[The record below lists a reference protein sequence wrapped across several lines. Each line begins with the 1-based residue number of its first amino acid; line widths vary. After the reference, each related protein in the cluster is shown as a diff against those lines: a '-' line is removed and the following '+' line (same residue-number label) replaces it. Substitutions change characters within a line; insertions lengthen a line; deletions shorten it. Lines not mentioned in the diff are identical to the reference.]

1 MSQQHIPLKL
11 TASRFVRAVK
21 IFMTSDVGGRAK
33 FLFFALVALFGG
45 ISALNVVNSFVGRHF
60 MTAIAERQTAE
71 FIRQAILY
79 TMAFAASTVASVIAR
94 FAEERLALLWREFLT
109 RRAIG
114 VYMSGG
120 TFYRVGI
127 LGKLAHPDQ
136 RIADDIN
143 TFTIT
148 TLSFVLMLLNSALT
162 VLTFSGVL
170 WLISPLLFIA
180 AVVYAATGSYITIVL
195 GRPLIRLSYDQLD
208 REAAFRSGLIRV
220 RENAESIML
229 GGGEQRHA
237 NLLLRRFDELALNFR
252 RIIVINRNVGFFTT
266 GYNWM
271 TQIIPV
277 LIIAPAFI
285 RGDMEFGVVTQSA
298 AAFAMLVGAFS
309 FIVSQFKSISN
320 FAVVVARISS
330 LIDAIEEAAQPIKTD
345 LEIAETDGNLACE
358 HLTLTSPGG
367 QALLKDLST
376 IFPADTRVAVVG
388 GDNGGATALFRTA
401 AGIGTSGEGRIIRP
415 PRDRLRF
422 LAQRT
427 QLAPGTLRQIMVPAE
442 QQGEVSDDQILAL
455 LKQLGFVRVLTVDD
469 LDKECDWSSLLSPRE
484 QQIVAIA
491 EVLIAGPRYVLLENA
506 DVIFGNELLRDIL
519 GLLAERKIACVNFA
533 DMSTPQEAYDAVLE
547 CHADGSWRWI
557 NQGEHSVDQ

>member
-1 MSQQHIPLKL
+1 MNNQHIPLKV
-11 TASRFVRAVK
+11 TATRFVRAVK

-33 FLFFALVALFGG
+33 FLLFALVALFGG

-79 TMAFAASTVASVIAR
+79 TMAFAASTIVSVIAR
-94 FAEERLALLWREFLT
+94 FSEERLALLWREFLT
-109 RRAIG
+109 RRAVGI
-114 VYMSGG
+114 YMSGG

-127 LGKLAHPDQ
+127 RGKLAHPDQ

-143 TFTIT
+143 AFTIT
-148 TLSFVLMLLNSALT
+148 TLSFVLMLLNSLLT

-180 AVVYAATGSYITIVL
+180 AVVYAATGSYLTILL
-195 GRPLIRLSYDQLD
+195 GRPLISLSYDQLD
-208 REAAFRSGLIRV
+208 REAAFRSSLIRV

-237 NLLLRRFDELALNFR
+237 NLLLRRFDELAMNFR

-271 TQIIPV
+271 TQIIPI
-277 LIIAPAFI
+277 LIIAPVFI
-285 RGDMEFGVVTQSA
+285 RGDMEFGVITQSA

-330 LIDAIEEAAQPIKTD
+330 LIEAIEDASQPTKTN
-345 LEIAETDGNLACE
+345 LEIVEHDGHLAYD
-358 HLTLTSPGG
+358 HVTLTSATGH
-367 QALLKDLST
+367 ALLKDLSAT
-376 IFPADTRVAVVG
+376 FPADARVVVVG
-388 GDNGGATALFRTA
+388 DDNAAATALFRAT
-401 AGIGTSGEGRIIRP
+401 AGIGISGEGRIIRP
-415 PRDRLRF
+415 ARDQLRF

-427 QLAPGTLRQIMVPAE
+427 HLALGTLRQILVPS
-442 QQGEVSDDQILAL
+442 GRSSDVTDEQILSL
-455 LKQLGFVRVLTVDD
+455 LKRLGFAPVLETDD
-469 LDKECDWSSLLSPRE
+469 LDKEDDWSTRLSPRD

-491 EVLIAGPRYVLLENA
+491 GVLIAAPSHVFFENA
-506 DVIFGNELLRDIL
+506 DVIFGHDQLRDIL
-519 GLLAERKIACVNFA
+519 ALLAERKIACVNLAEA
-533 DMSTPQEAYDAVLE
+533 DTQREAYDAVLE
-547 CHADGSWRWI
+547 CHADGSWNWI
-557 NQGEHSVDQ
+557 DQRGRS

>member
-11 TASRFVRAVK
+11 TASRLVRAVTL
-21 IFMTSDVGGRAK
+21 FMTSDVGGKAK
-33 FLFFALVALFGG
+33 FLFFALVALFVG
-45 ISALNVVNSFVGRHF
+45 ISVLNVVNSFVGRHF

-79 TMAFAASTVASVIAR
+79 IMAFAASTIASVIAR
-94 FAEERLALLWREFLT
+94 FSEERLALLWREFLT
-109 RRAIG
+109 RRAVG
-114 VYMSGG
+114 LYMSGG

-127 LGKLAHPDQ
+127 QGKLTYPDQ

-143 TFTIT
+143 AFTIT

-162 VLTFSGVL
+162 VVTFSGVL
-170 WLISPLLFIA
+170 WVISPLLLIA
-180 AVVYAATGSYITIVL
+180 AVVYAASGSYLTIVL
-195 GRPLIRLSYDQLD
+195 GRPLISLSYDQLD
-208 REAAFRSGLIRV
+208 REAAFRSSLIRV
-220 RENAESIML
+220 RENAEPIML
-229 GGGEQRHA
+229 SGGEQRHTT
-237 NLLLRRFDELALNFR
+237 LLLRRLDELATNFR

-271 TQIIPV
+271 TQIIPI

-320 FAVVVARISS
+320 FAVVVARLSS
-330 LIDAIEEAAQPIKTD
+330 LIEAMDEAGAPIKTD
-345 LEIAETDGNLACE
+345 LEVVETEGNLAYE
-358 HLTLTSPGG
+358 RLTLTSPGG
-367 QALLKDLST
+367 QTLLKDLST
-376 IFPADTRVAVVG
+376 IFPAGTGVVVVG
-388 GDNGGATALFRTA
+388 GDNGGATALFRTT
-401 AGIGTSGEGRIIRP
+401 AGIGTSGEGRIFRP
-415 PRDRLRF
+415 ARDQLRF

-427 QLAPGTLRQIMVPAE
+427 QLAPGTLRQTLVPAR
-442 QQGEVSDDQILAL
+442 QQGEVSDDHILAL
-455 LKQLGFVRVLTVDD
+455 LKQLGFVRVVTVDD

-491 EVLIAGPRYVLLENA
+491 EALIAGPRYVLLENA

-519 GLLAERKIACVNFA
+519 RLLAERSIACVNFA
-533 DMSTPQEAYDAVLE
+533 DMNTPRGAYDAVLE

-557 NQGEHSVDQ
+557 NQGEHSVD

>member
-11 TASRFVRAVK
+11 TAGRFVRAVK

-180 AVVYAATGSYITIVL
+180 AVVYAATGSYMTIVL

-345 LEIAETDGNLACE
+345 LEVVETDGNLAYE

-376 IFPADTRVAVVG
+376 IFPADTRVVVVG
-388 GDNGGATALFRTA
+388 GDHGGATALFRTT